1 MLLAVT
7 SSSIVYDFVHPLEYS
22 VLTSEKNGVLGRM
35 KLSARSSHGS
45 LKFRVV
51 AQTLVALS
59 EAVAV
64 MVTVYDASKFEGVLA
79 FFIIKMLPPRVATP
93 AMMESAV
100 QVYVRVHAIGSTVNK
115 GLIYK
120 PVVSCEAL
128 KSYVYDVSQV
138 VMVITQAGA

>member
-1 MLLAVT
+1 MLAVT

-64 MVTVYDASKFEGVLA
+64 MVTVYDASKFEGLSA
-79 FFIIKMLPPRVATP
+79 FLIIKVPVLPPRVAT
-93 AMMESAV
+93 AATAAVESVV
-100 QVYVRVHAIGSTVNK
+100 QVYVRVHATGSTVNK
-115 GLIYK
+115 G
-120 PVVSCEAL
+120 
-128 KSYVYDVSQV
+128 
-138 VMVITQAGA
+138 